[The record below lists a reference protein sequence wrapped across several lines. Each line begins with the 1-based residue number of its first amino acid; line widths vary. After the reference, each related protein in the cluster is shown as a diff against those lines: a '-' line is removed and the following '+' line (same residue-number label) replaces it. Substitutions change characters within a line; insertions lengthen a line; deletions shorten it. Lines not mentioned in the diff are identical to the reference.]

1 MITVFLDFVCPYRPI
16 SCVCGRLLRA
26 FRSHVIFP
34 LKYTFFVYR
43 YPAGWELG
51 ARAALLP
58 EGKGGSAAHGRREE
72 IKG

>member
-1 MITVFLDFVCPYRPI
+1 MERGNDQVPPNPFTPRLRSLHTRVPCFTLDEPASPI
-16 SCVCGRLLRA
+16 
-26 FRSHVIFP
+26 
-34 LKYTFFVYR
+34 FVYR

-51 ARAALLP
+51 ARAALLH